1 MSNQKWASTGNFLS
15 GKREGGGERE
25 RGAGWQAGQQAGI
38 FKARLSLGVIK
49 GRDRNTEIQGD
60 REIEIKRH
68 RDRADNKNPEQGSP
82 TSS

>member
-38 FKARLSLGVIK
+38 FNVRLGLGVIE
-49 GRDRNTEIQGD
+49 GRDRNTDRDTGRK
-60 REIEIKRH
+60 REIKKRDIETELTIKIQSK
-68 RDRADNKNPEQGSP
+68 AG
-82 TSS
+82 